1 MEKKLFTLKKEILVF
16 LLILSAQAFGAKAY
30 PFSDKLEFFLE
41 MTKVIG
47 GTVTMV
53 SLIVGVYFHRA
64 GRNDALG
71 TAIWFFLAGVI
82 TFSLEWLAE
91 QVGLVSGILF

>member
-1 MEKKLFTLKKEILVF
+1 MEKKLFTLKKEILFF
-16 LLILSAQAFGAKAY
+16 LVILSAQVFGAKAY

-41 MTKVIG
+41 ITKVIG
-47 GTVTMV
+47 ATVVMV
-53 SLIVGVYFHRA
+53 SVIVAVYFHRA

-71 TAIWFFLAGVI
+71 TAIWFFLAGVLTI
-82 TFSLEWLAE
+82 SLEWLAE

>member
-1 MEKKLFTLKKEILVF
+1 MEKKFFTLKKEILIF

-47 GTVTMV
+47 ATVVMV
-53 SLIVGVYFHRA
+53 SVIVAVYFHRA

-71 TAIWFFLAGVI
+71 TAIWFVFAGAL
-82 TFSLEWLAE
+82 TFSLEWFAE

>member
-1 MEKKLFTLKKEILVF
+1 MNKKKSHLRKEF
-16 LLILSAQAFGAKAY
+16 LLFLLFLSTNTFSAQSY

-53 SLIVGVYFHRA
+53 SVIIAVYFHKV

-71 TAIWFFLAGVI
+71 TAIWFVFAGAL